1 MNRTPKSIVRGPV
14 AALALSLLLA
24 GCSSL
29 GGKLTMINPPD
40 PAPPAAPTVVRRPP
54 PVVRP
59 PPPPPAPPAKRACVP
74 KAFPRAPAYPDT
86 DAALRDAGGAADR
99 YQLMAAGR
107 VLRALRLA
115 ELERIVDG
123 CR

>member
-1 MNRTPKSIVRGPV
+1 MIARPILS
-14 AALALSLLLA
+14 AAAAAVLLA
-24 GCSSL
+24 GCATL
-29 GGKLTMINPPD
+29 HKK
-40 PAPPAAPTVVRRPP
+40 PP
-54 PVVRP
+54 PVVAP
-59 PPPPPAPPAKRACVP
+59 PPAPPPEVVVVKPAPPSQISPPPPPAKPRACVP
-74 KAFPRAPAYPDT
+74 KTFPRAPRYPDT

-115 ELERIVDG
+115 ELEKIVEG

>member
-1 MNRTPKSIVRGPV
+1 MRVSTPV
-14 AALALSLLLA
+14 AMAAMAMALCACASVRPSLA
-24 GCSSL
+24 
-29 GGKLTMINPPD
+29 
-40 PAPPAAPTVVRRPP
+40 PAPTPQLVVAPPPAPVPP

-59 PPPPPAPPAKRACVP
+59 LLPVEKACVP
-74 KAFPRAPAYPDT
+74 KTLPRAPKYPDT

-107 VLRALRLA
+107 LLRERRLA
-115 ELERIVDG
+115 DLEKVVEG